1 MILEISLGKNEL
13 LQNLN
18 LNLSLN
24 LNQNLN
30 QKAVAVLMG
39 MMKNLNQNLN
49 NLKKILTLQKKMQ
62 EEKNLQKKHWQ
73 PVLTKLYQKA
83 SVKNLLLQVLM
94 LMMKN
99 QMKRNQHQ
107 KMILKKNNFK
117 KNWLMQKLQKMRQ

>member
-1 MILEISLGKNEL
+1 M
-13 LQNLN
+13 LN
-18 LNLSLN
+18 LPP
-24 LNQNLN
+24 
-30 QKAVAVLMG
+30 
-39 MMKNLNQNLN
+39 
-49 NLKKILTLQKKMQ
+49 NLKTKLKQK
-62 EEKNLQKKHWQ
+62 EKNLQKKHWQ